1 MKKSKITAVALMV
14 LAVAACNEESK
25 PTESATVQP
34 TESAVVQPQ
43 AVEQVKTTVQT
54 QAVEQIAETP
64 AKVENT
70 IAPLSHRDLV
80 KNDYTA
86 LSELRAA
93 REGELTSFYQRLSNI
108 QETTKEEAREEIT
121 NLRSLIQQME
131 ADFNNLPLQTDEVK
145 QFRNE
150 VLQVVK
156 LTNDVLTGTVELISD
171 EEADPD
177 TVQHK
182 LNAIGKQAEEL
193 NKRSAE
199 LEETE
204 NALKTKFNL

>member
-14 LAVAACNEESK
+14 LSVAACKEEGK
-25 PTESATVQP
+25 PTESAATQP

-54 QAVEQIAETP
+54 QAVEQVAETP
-64 AKVENT
+64 VKVENT

-121 NLRSLIQQME
+121 NLRSLIHKW
-131 ADFNNLPLQTDEVK
+131 K
-145 QFRNE
+145 Q
-150 VLQVVK
+150 
-156 LTNDVLTGTVELISD
+156 ISTIYRFK
-171 EEADPD
+171 PM
-177 TVQHK
+177 K
-182 LNAIGKQAEEL
+182 
-193 NKRSAE
+193 
-199 LEETE
+199 
-204 NALKTKFNL
+204 

>member
-14 LAVAACNEESK
+14 LAVAACKEESK
-25 PTESATVQP
+25 PTESAAIQP

-43 AVEQVKTTVQT
+43 AVEQVATTVQT
-54 QAVEQIAETP
+54 QAVEQVAETP

-70 IAPLSHRDLV
+70 IPPLSHRDLV

-93 REGELTSFYQRLSNI
+93 REGELNGFYQRLSNI

-131 ADFNNLPLQTDEVK
+131 VDFNNLPLQTDEVK

-150 VLQVVK
+150 VLQVIK

-182 LNAIGKQAEEL
+182 LNSIGKQAEEL

-199 LEETE
+199 LEEAE